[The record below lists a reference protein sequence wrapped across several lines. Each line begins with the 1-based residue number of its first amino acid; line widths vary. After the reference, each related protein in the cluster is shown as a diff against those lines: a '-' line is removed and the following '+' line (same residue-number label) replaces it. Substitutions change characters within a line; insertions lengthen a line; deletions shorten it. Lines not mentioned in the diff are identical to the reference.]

1 MTTASAAAT
10 VATANANLH
19 GLDFSLSDAA
29 RQRQIY
35 LPNPSISPSPSYP
48 TITLDL
54 TSPPSSSSFSAQF
67 SRSFPSNFS
76 STPRYGPTSFNF
88 STSEASTTP
97 SSWSH
102 GYLSYGGQPYNNKNQ
117 LGCFNPGRQH
127 LEQLYQSYLQKVIN
141 AAPPAPNPQAL
152 TDTIAAAT
160 KAITLDPSF
169 QSALAAAITSIVGGQ
184 GTHGAAETTSALGH
198 NINQLKWG
206 EQLPSVSPITSSGN
220 GNGCASS
227 YLTRST
233 PANSNPQMS
242 NLMFP
247 QPSLTIS
254 SSKSASAS
262 PVRNREQIN

>member
-10 VATANANLH
+10 AATANASLH
-19 GLDFSLSDAA
+19 GLHFSLSDAA

-35 LPNPSISPSPSYP
+35 LPNPSISPSPSCP

-54 TSPPSSSSFSAQF
+54 TSPPSSSSASTQF
-67 SRSFPSNFS
+67 SRSLPSNFS
-76 STPRYGPTSFNF
+76 SAPRYGPTCFNF

-97 SSWSH
+97 PSWST

-117 LGCFNPGRQH
+117 LGFFNPGRQQ
-127 LEQLYQSYLQKVIN
+127 LEQLYQSYLQRAIN

-169 QSALAAAITSIVGGQ
+169 QSALAAAIASIVGGQ

-198 NINQLKWG
+198 INQLKCG
-206 EQLPSVSPITSSGN
+206 EQLPSVSPIASPGN

-233 PANSNPQMS
+233 PANPNPQLS

-247 QPSLTIS
+247 QPSLTIP

-262 PVRNREQIN
+262 PVRNRDQQIN